1 MRIVRRTIETALLH
15 VFVIE
20 LAAIFSLMRRRDE
33 RFARAVSDYRA
44 VYQFVVGRSARRLI
58 IDNGQIRTRRGKG
71 SKVDYEI
78 VFFDLLSALRQFSQQ
93 PNDVLQLLLQNK
105 IDKSG
110 NNFYLF
116 RFGYLCGLCE
126 SRLRASM
133 SRFPRLTGRFSHA

>member
-1 MRIVRRTIETALLH
+1 MKIVRRTAEIALLH
-15 VFVIE
+15 VFVID
-20 LAAIFSLMRRRDE
+20 LAVVFSLMRRHDK

-44 VYQFVVGRSARRLI
+44 VYQFVVGRSVRRLI
-58 IDNGQIRTRRGKG
+58 IDNGQFRTRRGKG

-78 VFFDLLSALRQFSQQ
+78 VFLDLLGALRQLSQQ

-110 NNFYLF
+110 NNYYLF

-126 SRLRASM
+126 SHLRASM
-133 SRFPRLTGRFSHA
+133 RRFPRLTRRFSHA